1 MTIRVERLQR
11 LPASGARA
19 VEPFTVDDLDL
30 LAVPQ
35 LAVDAPGTP
44 AGMNG
49 GDSTTELIL
58 FRRAGDGYEPWSS
71 LAAPGGE
78 DAEFFTVGDR
88 RFLAVASIRTGAG
101 PYEYETDSRIY
112 EWLDGKFIP
121 GQSVRSFAAKQ
132 WKYWHIG
139 DRHFLGL
146 AQGVA
151 LPGLRDRNRTSVVYE
166 WDGSAFAEFQPIPSQ
181 WAYNWHPFEIG
192 PTTYV
197 AHAEHLG
204 ASVLYRWDGRRL
216 VPHQDLAERS
226 GRAFET
232 FAAEGEQYLLAG
244 CLQVPSWLM
253 RWTGDR
259 FEPVQ
264 HLDGLGTREF
274 AAFSYAGRV
283 FVVRVNFVLG
293 TPADPQPSLTSQL
306 YEFRGG
312 RLEVVA
318 EFPTTGGTDVAVL
331 ESDGN
336 VEIAVSNS
344 LSAEITFASGVDVY
358 RLLLD

>member
-1 MTIRVERLQR
+1 MTIRLERLQR

-19 VEPFTVDDLDL
+19 VEAFTVDDLDL

-49 GDSTTELIL
+49 GDSNTELIL

-71 LAAPGGE
+71 LTAPGGE
-78 DAEFFTVGDR
+78 DAEFFTISDR

-101 PYEYETDSRIY
+101 PYDYEAASTIY
-112 EWLDGKFIP
+112 EWHDGKFLP
-121 GQSVRSFAAKQ
+121 GQLVRSFAAKQ
-132 WKYWHIG
+132 WKYWRIG
-139 DRHFLGL
+139 ERHFLGL
-146 AQGVA
+146 AQGAA
-151 LPGLRDRNRTSVVYE
+151 LPGRQDRNRASMVYE
-166 WDGSAFAEFQPIPSQ
+166 WDGSAFAEFQLIPSR

-197 AHAEHLG
+197 AHAEHLD
-204 ASVLYRWDGRRL
+204 ASVLYRWDGQRL
-216 VPHQDLAERS
+216 VRHQDLAERS
-226 GRAFET
+226 GRAFAN
-232 FAAEGEQYLLAG
+232 FAADGDQYLLAG

-264 HLDGLGTREF
+264 RLDGLGTREF
-274 AAFSYAGRV
+274 AAFRYGGRV

-293 TPADPQPSLTSQL
+293 TPAAPQPSLTSQL

-331 ESDGN
+331 ESGGD
-336 VEIAVSNS
+336 VRIVVSNS

-358 RLLLD
+358 RLLLE